1 MENSRHQQMLG
12 DPLAGSFATTYSGIV
27 AFIAVVTD
35 GSFSKAA
42 NRLGIGR
49 SAVSRSVQKLESQ
62 LDVRLFHRTTRSTT
76 LTSDGNTFYASC
88 HEGVERIVQ
97 ALEEMRDL
105 KAGPPRGRIRIQ
117 STVGFGRR
125 IVAPLLGAF
134 QYEYPEVSVDLIL
147 NDQPVDFTVDRVDV
161 AFLEGR
167 LLDSQVIARRMV
179 PMCVQTYASP
189 GYLARRGT
197 PMQLEDLARHD
208 CVTLRLAT
216 GRIDEWEFN
225 LDDRIQRMLPNAQVT
240 FNDPELA
247 LQAVLDDHGVAQLP
261 AYLAARPLASG
272 LLVPLLDRY
281 AVHDQGHYIC
291 YQSRQHMPSRTRA
304 FVDFMADRIADGWLL
319 PSQIATGA
327 GGAFMRQECDAAVP
341 QCDTAAVALP
351 PRACVDPL
359 GQAFNS
365 LSSD

>member
-1 MENSRHQQMLG
+1 MLG
-12 DPLAGSFATTYSGIV
+12 DPLASSFATTYSGIV

-76 LTSDGNTFYASC
+76 LTSEGITFYASC
-88 HEGVERIVQ
+88 HEGVEHIVQ

-125 IVAPLLGAF
+125 IVAPLLGDF
-134 QYEYPEVSVDLIL
+134 QREYSEVSVELVL

-167 LLDSQVIARRMV
+167 MLDSQVIARKMV

-189 GYLARRGT
+189 GYLARHGT
-197 PMQLEDLARHD
+197 PMKLDDLAQHD

-216 GRIDEWEFN
+216 GRIDEWEFG
-225 LDDRIQRMLPNAQVT
+225 LDDGIQRMLPRAQVT
-240 FNDPELA
+240 FNDPELV
-247 LQAVLDDHGVAQLP
+247 LQAVLDGHGVAQLP
-261 AYLAARPLASG
+261 AYLAARPLAAG
-272 LLVPLLDRY
+272 ELVPLLGRLT
-281 AVHDQGHYIC
+281 VHDLGHYIC

-304 FVDFMADRIADGWLL
+304 FIDFMADRIAGEWLV
-319 PSQIATGA
+319 PSQIVTVAGCAPTRMERGA
-327 GGAFMRQECDAAVP
+327 AWYQCDAATV
-341 QCDTAAVALP
+341 VLP
-351 PRACVDPL
+351 RPT
-359 GQAFNS
+359 
-365 LSSD
+365 